1 MRAYIGTYSV
11 RGSAGIYA
19 LTGDAQGMAITPAA
33 DTVNPSWLTWRAPY
47 LFAVNE
53 TAHSAVV
60 SYEAESFG
68 TLRRVAERPTCGASA
83 CHLLAEERWLYVSE
97 YSSGTLSVLACEG
110 GELPEAAWAVP
121 PLVPGQS
128 HAHQAQFSPDGA
140 FITLCDLGC
149 DRVTFFPRTADGL
162 QQPGEAVELPK
173 GAGPRHLVFG
183 ADENWYLLS
192 ELSCELFAFRGYGRA
207 AVCTQRIKLPGGDAP
222 GVSGAALRLSP
233 DGSLLLASL
242 RGADALILLDV
253 DAQGAFAAPRSVS
266 AGGHW
271 PRDAAFSP
279 DGRWVLCACERGD
292 CVTRFAVRD
301 GALVYRDQVA
311 VPAPTGVCFVE

>member
-1 MRAYIGTYSV
+1 
-11 RGSAGIYA
+11 
-19 LTGDAQGMAITPAA
+19 
-33 DTVNPSWLTWRAPY
+33 
-47 LFAVNE
+47 
-53 TAHSAVV
+53 VV
-60 SYEAESFG
+60 SYEAERFG
-68 TLRRVAERPTCGASA
+68 TLRRVAERPTCGAGA

-97 YSSGTLSVLACEG
+97 YGSGTLSVLAHEG

-128 HAHQAQFSPDGA
+128 HAHQAQCTPDGA

-149 DRVTFFPRTADGL
+149 DRVTFFPRTAEGL

-173 GAGPRHLVFG
+173 GVGSRHLVFG
-183 ADENWYLLS
+183 KGENWYLLC

-207 AVCTQRIKLPGGDAP
+207 AVCTQRIKLPGGDAK

-233 DGSLLLASL
+233 DGTLLLASL

-253 DAQGAFAAPRSVS
+253 DAQGMFSAPRSVS
-266 AGGHW
+266 SEGHW

-279 DGRWVLCACERGD
+279 DGQWVLCACERGD

-301 GALVYRDQVA
+301 GALAYQDQVA